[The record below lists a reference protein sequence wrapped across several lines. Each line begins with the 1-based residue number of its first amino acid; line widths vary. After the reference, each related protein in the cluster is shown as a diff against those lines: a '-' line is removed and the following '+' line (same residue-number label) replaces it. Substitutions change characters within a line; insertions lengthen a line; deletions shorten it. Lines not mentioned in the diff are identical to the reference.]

1 LKCKKATFKTDITY
15 FAHQVKFL
23 CPLTL
28 RGRELCHNGNSK
40 EGVMPP
46 KEGVVPTQRGSY
58 AKLNEIVHTILK
70 EGVGAQSFAKR
81 EGVARGREGVV
92 PQ

>member
-1 LKCKKATFKTDITY
+1 
-15 FAHQVKFL
+15 
-23 CPLTL
+23 
-28 RGRELCHNGNSK
+28 
-40 EGVMPP
+40 MPP

-92 PQ
+92 PTQNPKRELCQLKEGVVPQ